1 MNYIVMDLE
10 WNQSAKGKQF
20 SEEHFP
26 FEIIQIGAAKV
37 NEKLD
42 IVDEWQC
49 TIKPQ
54 VYTKLQNTVKK
65 ILGITEND
73 LANGTDFVSGVNFL
87 NGVGK
92 IIHLLHGEAWISLN

>member
-20 SEEHFP
+20 SEDHFP

-42 IVDEWQC
+42 I
-49 TIKPQ
+49 KK
-54 VYTKLQNTVKK
+54 KLPPGDYNRQ
-65 ILGITEND
+65 
-73 LANGTDFVSGVNFL
+73 SGSFH
-87 NGVGK
+87 K
-92 IIHLLHGEAWISLN
+92 HIYRISLIIVT

>member
-37 NEKLD
+37 NEQLD

-49 TIKPQ
+49 IIKPHVYCHGHPEYNAGFLFRRRQ
-54 VYTKLQNTVKK
+54 VL
-65 ILGITEND
+65 
-73 LANGTDFVSGVNFL
+73 
-87 NGVGK
+87 
-92 IIHLLHGEAWISLN
+92 